1 MKESDMK
8 HGKRDFHSQ
17 WIFMIPNYGLV
28 SCTSKNVIEAHE
40 EDEKNTKTPFRI
52 HCQLLFYVSSIV
64 TYPSCSI
71 SFFTF
76 RKNAYLEEA
85 NTLESLAC
93 WWQPNY
99 VKMLRSVCNQPRI
112 LYFLDFLEGLDHVLG
127 YYIATHCWW
136 ATVSYVELR
145 NKGHVWLAE
154 SNSKILV
161 FYWLIQKAIRSA
173 WN

>member
-1 MKESDMK
+1 MPVPVTGAFMKESDMK

-112 LYFLDFLEGLDHVLG
+112 LYFLDFWKDLITCLD
-127 YYIATHCWW
+127 T
-136 ATVSYVELR
+136 T
-145 NKGHVWLAE
+145 
-154 SNSKILV
+154 
-161 FYWLIQKAIRSA
+161 
-173 WN
+173 

>member
-8 HGKRDFHSQ
+8 HAKRDFHSQ

-76 RKNAYLEEA
+76 RKKRVSRRGKHSRKPRLLMATE
-85 NTLESLAC
+85 
-93 WWQPNY
+93 Y

-112 LYFLDFLEGLDHVLG
+112 LYFLDFWKHLITCLDTTQQR
-127 YYIATHCWW
+127 IAG
-136 ATVSYVELR
+136 ELR
-145 NKGHVWLAE
+145 
-154 SNSKILV
+154 
-161 FYWLIQKAIRSA
+161 
-173 WN
+173 